1 MPSRKSSI
9 EAGSAFVRLFTKDIE
24 LTRGLK
30 RAMQQVKRFGAGVA
44 KLGVKLAGLGVGLA
58 AGLAAAAVQFAK
70 AGDEIAKMSKRTGVS
85 TEALSE
91 LKFVASQTGTNFSQL
106 ENAFRRMQRSIVDGE
121 RGLTTTLDA
130 LEALGLTLEDL
141 QGLSPE
147 QQFSKFADALSQ
159 VEDPTRKAGLA
170 MMIFGR
176 SGTNLLPMFQKG
188 SKGMMTL
195 RKAAQELGLTVST
208 ETAESAEEL
217 LDSFDALFKVVGR
230 TAFQI
235 GATLAPA
242 LTQMGKNLTGVAAD
256 VLALVKE
263 NEGLIQSFIKV
274 PASADVMMAQIKLS
288 FIKGLNKIEEEL
300 LIFDKAI
307 RDTFSNLA
315 FDVAKIWINM
325 FSDLKLGLKLFALE
339 AESILGKVAKAG
351 LFGVAGSKI
360 VESLLGISQK
370 TPEQIEQEINAELV
384 AAVAKSED
392 KRKKAQAFIEGL
404 RQAESAKRLEKFNKA
419 LELSA
424 NELLK
429 AQKKLNEARKKA
441 SETGEG
447 SALRLDGGLLKAD
460 EPMGGNIDLD
470 NLINGVRDAGAV
482 AMGSF
487 NVAALASLQ
496 AVTGYDKQ
504 MLNAALRT
512 ADATEEMAEEGLA
525 FT

>member
-242 LTQMGKNLTGVAAD
+242 LIQMGKNLTGVAAD

-307 RDTFSNLA
+307 RDTFSNIA

-339 AESILGKVAKAG
+339 AKSTLFKVVPGGGLLRSITGEIAG
-351 LFGVAGSKI
+351 
-360 VESLLGISQK
+360 GISGEAPK
-370 TPEQIEQEINAELV
+370 TIEQEINAELV

-496 AVTGYDKQ
+496 AVTGHDQK
-504 MLNAALRT
+504 MLKAAERT
-512 ADATEEMAEEGLA
+512 ADGVEDLNEKELA
-525 FT
+525 FG

>member
-242 LTQMGKNLTGVAAD
+242 LIQMGKNLTGVAAD

-288 FIKGLNKIEEEL
+288 FIKGLNVVEREL
-300 LIFDKAI
+300 LIFEEAAV
-307 RDTFSNLA
+307 SVWQNLS
-315 FDVAKIWINM
+315 FDISKIWINLM
-325 FSDLKLGLKLFALE
+325 GTMNLAFSALLAELRLGA
-339 AESILGKVAKAG
+339 
-351 LFGVAGSKI
+351 SKI
-360 VESLLGISQK
+360 VGFFEPAIGFIAAKLEGVNADELIKELTKMRLKEQADIK
-370 TPEQIEQEINAELV
+370 TER
-384 AAVAKSED
+384 SED
-392 KRKKAQAFIEGL
+392 IGGIEAERKGALKGLEERRQRENQA
-404 RQAESAKRLEKFNKA
+404 RLDKFNKA
-419 LELSA
+419 LQLSE
-424 NELLK
+424 NELQDARKNLDK
-429 AQKKLNEARKKA
+429 AQKAAAERRKEEESAPGIPKLPGELEAAARRTREA
-441 SETGEG
+441 G
-447 SALRLDGGLLKAD
+447 SQT
-460 EPMGGNIDLD
+460 
-470 NLINGVRDAGAV
+470 

-496 AVTGYDKQ
+496 AVTGHDKQ